1 MGAIIENVA
10 KFGRSGG
17 LIGVVCE
24 RAYGSDRGEEGAVR
38 ALPAV
43 IILNTGIIHR
53 VGIGRLSTIW
63 ARRMA
68 REGHCVLRF
77 DISGVGD
84 SERRDD
90 TLSPVEGALADV
102 RDAVDWVRSARGISS
117 VIMIGLC
124 SGGDLALL
132 YAGTDSRVVGLV
144 LIDPSTPPTFRHYL
158 LKFFNF
164 KLWMQKFEL
173 IVSSVKYHFAPPA
186 HVVSSEI
193 PGQDDLLLS
202 ERQIHSI
209 LAGAYRTAFAQ
220 GTRIL
225 AVFTKGAGW
234 YNYRDQLFD
243 AFPEIDFDG
252 NLQLEYLERC
262 DHTITH
268 EANRARLFAVTES
281 WLARLEISAPVATT
295 EPSETTLAHSA
306 AKSSDV
312 VSVEF

>member
-1 MGAIIENVA
+1 MEPIIENVA

-17 LIGVVCE
+17 LIGIVCE
-24 RAYGSDRGEEGAVR
+24 RMCGSERGEEPDAR
-38 ALPAV
+38 PLPAV

-68 REGHCVLRF
+68 RAGHCVLRF
-77 DISGVGD
+77 DLSGVGD

-90 TLSPVEGALADV
+90 TLSPAEGALADV
-102 RDAVDWVRSARGISS
+102 RDAVNWVQSARGIPN
-117 VIMIGLC
+117 VIVIGLC

-132 YAGTDSRVVGLV
+132 YAGTDSRVAGLV
-144 LIDPSTPPTFRHYL
+144 LIDPSTPPTFWHYL
-158 LKFFNF
+158 LKFSNF
-164 KLWMQKFEL
+164 KLWMRKFEL
-173 IVSSVKYHFAPPA
+173 ILSSLKYALAPPA
-186 HVVSSEI
+186 HVASSEVAD
-193 PGQDDLLLS
+193 QDYLS
-202 ERQIHSI
+202 LREPRVHSI
-209 LAGAYRTAFAQ
+209 LADAYRTAFAQ

-268 EANRARLFAVTES
+268 EANRMRLFGVADS
-281 WLARLEISAPVATT
+281 WLARMEITPPTVT
-295 EPSETTLAHSA
+295 SESSRLTPAQSA
-306 AKSSDV
+306 AKSESLI
-312 VSVEF
+312 SLEF

>member
-1 MGAIIENVA
+1 MAAIIENVA
-10 KFGRSGG
+10 KFGRFGG
-17 LIGVVCE
+17 LVGVVCE
-24 RAYGSDRGEEGAVR
+24 RAYGSDRGEERDAR

-68 REGHCVLRF
+68 GAGHCVLRF

-84 SERRDD
+84 SERREDN
-90 TLSPVEGALADV
+90 LSPVEGALADV
-102 RDAVDWVRSARGISS
+102 RDAVDWVRSARGIPT
-117 VIMIGLC
+117 VIVIGLC

-158 LKFFNF
+158 LKFLNF
-164 KLWMQKFEL
+164 KLWVRKFEL
-173 IVSSVKYHFAPPA
+173 IASLLKRRFAPPA
-186 HVVSSEI
+186 HVASREVA
-193 PGQDDLLLS
+193 GQDHPPLR
-202 ERQIHSI
+202 ERRIRSI

-295 EPSETTLAHSA
+295 EPSEMTPAHSA
-306 AKSSDV
+306 AKSADV